1 MTTERAPDVIRSS
14 RMVASSI
21 APEPGPDAALTP
33 GTRPDILLAL
43 TVVEC

>member
-1 MTTERAPDVIRSS
+1 VLRLTKTGV
-14 RMVASSI
+14 
-21 APEPGPDAALTP
+21 ALTP